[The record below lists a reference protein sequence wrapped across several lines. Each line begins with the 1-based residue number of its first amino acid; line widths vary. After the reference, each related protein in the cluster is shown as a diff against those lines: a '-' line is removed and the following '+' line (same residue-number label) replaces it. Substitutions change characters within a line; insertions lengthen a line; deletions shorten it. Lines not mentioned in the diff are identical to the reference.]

1 MEESVVSSPS
11 GVGEG
16 LEEAWPT
23 PAPPG
28 FLPQSLT
35 DLRSNIL
42 TAWVEASGLSELGC
56 SPPFL
61 PKSFV

>member
-23 PAPPG
+23 RAPG

-42 TAWVEASGLSELGC
+42 TAWVEASGHSQN
-56 SPPFL
+56 
-61 PKSFV
+61 